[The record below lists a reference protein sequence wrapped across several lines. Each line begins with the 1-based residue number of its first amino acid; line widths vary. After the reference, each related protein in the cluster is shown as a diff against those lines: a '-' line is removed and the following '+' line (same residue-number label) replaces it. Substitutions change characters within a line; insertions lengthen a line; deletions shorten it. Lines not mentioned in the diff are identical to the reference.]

1 MNSKMSLLVIAHI
14 YYPSGWEYL
23 FERLLN
29 LREYSCNYI
38 FNLVNRH
45 YDKKKLVEYI
55 RENFPNAILIESPNH
70 GRDIGGKLA
79 AIDVSMKLK
88 IDSELTL
95 IVHDKQSPHTPNGF
109 IWRNEL
115 YRVIEK
121 KELPLIFSRFEKNKK
136 TGIIGSAK
144 FLMNEY
150 DFANQR
156 FNSFSD
162 VILRDLIKKMDLRLT
177 DYSFIA
183 GNIFWARS
191 ALIRD
196 FFSKHSPLKIRSKL
210 EHGNI
215 LDFHKG
221 TYIHSWE
228 RIFSWLAN
236 IYGLEIT
243 GI

>member
-95 IVHDKQSPHTPNGF
+95 IVHDKQSPHTPNG
-109 IWRNEL
+109 WET
-115 YRVIEK
+115 
-121 KELPLIFSRFEKNKK
+121 FS
-136 TGIIGSAK
+136 G
-144 FLMNEY
+144 
-150 DFANQR
+150 
-156 FNSFSD
+156 
-162 VILRDLIKKMDLRLT
+162 RDL
-177 DYSFIA
+177 
-183 GNIFWARS
+183 
-191 ALIRD
+191 
-196 FFSKHSPLKIRSKL
+196 H
-210 EHGNI
+210 
-215 LDFHKG
+215 
-221 TYIHSWE
+221 
-228 RIFSWLAN
+228 
-236 IYGLEIT
+236 
-243 GI
+243 